1 MKYFQVDFL
10 NQNRKFFYQFLK
22 LKEIQFENNFL
33 VIFIPFILLLS
44 PWFRSS
50 SYWGMT
56 ENFAF
61 FFLIPSVSAL
71 MAWLFLNE
79 NLYFIDI
86 IGFLIASIGVY
97 IATRPEK

>member
-1 MKYFQVDFL
+1 MGHQVLLVSFGAFTIL
-10 NQNRKFFYQFLK
+10 MLLIR
-22 LKEIQFENNFL
+22 EN
-33 VIFIPFILLLS
+33 S
-44 PWFRSS
+44 ASKTTS
-50 SYWGMT
+50 
-56 ENFAF
+56 F

-97 IATRPEK
+97 IATRPGK

>member
-1 MKYFQVDFL
+1 MGHQ
-10 NQNRKFFYQFLK
+10 
-22 LKEIQFENNFL
+22 
-33 VIFIPFILLLS
+33 ILLVS
-44 PWFRSS
+44 F
-50 SYWGMT
+50 G
-56 ENFAF
+56 AF
-61 FFLIPSVSAL
+61 TILMFLIKKNSASKTVSIFFLIPATSAL